1 MDLGPTSKLISEI
14 VKSMET
20 ALKSDEEF
28 DKELKRLEYRLPM
41 FSDELKKRHADI
53 LKDITK
59 LSKEE
64 ITERALETTM
74 VSTYME
80 IKKLFQT
87 KEASEKA
94 LILKNHV

>member
-1 MDLGPTSKLISEI
+1 
-14 VKSMET
+14 
-20 ALKSDEEF
+20 
-28 DKELKRLEYRLPM
+28 M

-80 IKKLFQT
+80 IKNYFKL
-87 KEASEKA
+87 KKPVKKA
-94 LILKNHV
+94 LILKNHA